1 MIYNTYI
8 VYIYSLVF
16 IFIFILIN
24 YIYYFAT
31 KFSKIITVKNKYT
44 YNNKQSYSRN
54 KGITKFSISDTNDV
68 VYTVDDSLLLFH
80 WTSAEVFNKIDIG
93 KTYKIE
99 GYGKRIPFLGFFPV
113 IISAKL
119 MP

>member
-1 MIYNTYI
+1 MINSKFFNNYI
-8 VYIYSLVF
+8 VYIYFFVF
-16 IFIFILIN
+16 IFILILIN

-31 KFSKIITVKNKYT
+31 KFSKIITIENKYT
-44 YNNKQSYSRN
+44 YAKKSTRAQ
-54 KGITKFSISDTNDV
+54 TVSDTNDV
-68 VYTVDDSLLLFH
+68 VYTVDDSLILFH

-99 GYGKRIPFLGFFPV
+99 GYGKRIPFLGLFPV

>member
-1 MIYNTYI
+1 
-8 VYIYSLVF
+8 
-16 IFIFILIN
+16 
-24 YIYYFAT
+24 
-31 KFSKIITVKNKYT
+31 
-44 YNNKQSYSRN
+44 
-54 KGITKFSISDTNDV
+54 
-68 VYTVDDSLLLFH
+68 VDDSLILFH

>member
-1 MIYNTYI
+1 MISSKFFNTYM

-16 IFIFILIN
+16 IFILILIN

-31 KFSKIITVKNKYT
+31 KFSKIITIENKYT
-44 YNNKQSYSRN
+44 YAKNRSTRAQ
-54 KGITKFSISDTNDV
+54 TVSDTNDV
-68 VYTVDDSLLLFH
+68 VYTVDDSLILFH